1 MADVKPNVS
10 ASREKPQIIA
20 DELRSAILA
29 GELSEGDSLGQELAL
44 VERFGVSRPSLR
56 EALRILEAEGLIT
69 VVRGVRGGVVVREP
83 DERTTAR
90 SAAMLLQA
98 RNVSLADVSEAR
110 ALLEPLAARAIAS
123 KRNRKTIVKQLGK
136 LIDAQEAA
144 LGDPEAFGAANAAF
158 HEQLVELAGNQTL
171 GILAEML
178 HEIVARAVAAV
189 SDAADAGTSRTV
201 RERGIRSQRRLLALL
216 EEGDAAAA
224 EEHWRTHMTVVG
236 RVMLGQEA
244 ATVVDLLHH
253 EA

>member
-1 MADVKPNVS
+1 MADMKSNVS

-29 GELSEGDSLGQELAL
+29 GELSEGDSLGQELGL

-123 KRNRKTIVKQLGK
+123 KRSRKTIVRQLGK
-136 LIDAQEAA
+136 LIDVQEAA
-144 LGDPEAFGAANAAF
+144 LEQPVDASRLVRHPALGVAPSPPCTAAS
-158 HEQLVELAGNQTL
+158 AG
-171 GILAEML
+171 GPGRF
-178 HEIVARAVAAV
+178 RA
-189 SDAADAGTSRTV
+189 DN
-201 RERGIRSQRRLLALL
+201 
-216 EEGDAAAA
+216 
-224 EEHWRTHMTVVG
+224 
-236 RVMLGQEA
+236 
-244 ATVVDLLHH
+244 
-253 EA
+253 